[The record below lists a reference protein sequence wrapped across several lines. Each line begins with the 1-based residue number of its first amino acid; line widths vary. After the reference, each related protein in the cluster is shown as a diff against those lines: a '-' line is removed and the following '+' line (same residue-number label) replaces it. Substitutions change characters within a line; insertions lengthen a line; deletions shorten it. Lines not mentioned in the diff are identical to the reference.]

1 MQPKLRTTSHCLP
14 FPCTCNMPTEISF
27 KTDLRGKKIWE
38 KQLYKLNKIFKKQE
52 VKGQDTQP
60 GYLDSIPISLH
71 ELCHEGQHS
80 CICQCPHLETGVIRG
95 LASQVRGN
103 DTHTH
108 RPACTCTHIPQQWLV
123 CRKLHICDCY
133 YWWWW

>member
-1 MQPKLRTTSHCLP
+1 
-14 FPCTCNMPTEISF
+14 MPTEISF

-108 RPACTCTHIPQQWLV
+108 TNQHAHAHIYHSSDWCAENSIYV
-123 CRKLHICDCY
+123 IAIIGDDDNSNNNNR
-133 YWWWW
+133 